1 MRVVKSPFRISI
13 GGGGTDLPVYC
24 NEKGGDLI
32 FATID
37 KYVYVILTE
46 GLEDKNSISLEKTS
60 EDFIQLQE
68 SSNEYLKTITDYLGA
83 NKQHLTILSAS
94 DVPSGTGLGSSGSFA
109 VSLLKAFEKYS
120 EQNFDN
126 KELAETAFK
135 IENKELGKECGKQ
148 DQYAA
153 AYGGLNRLQI
163 SQDQQVQVSKL
174 DIDEEDL
181 DDLEAN
187 LMLFY
192 TDEKRYSDDVLED
205 QKKEMEEK
213 DMKVQKMDKIKSIGH
228 QIREELDNGN
238 VDKFGELLDEHWTT
252 KKKFSDKITNPKI
265 NKMYNIAMS
274 NGALGGKIVG
284 AGGGGFLM
292 LYVPQENQ
300 VKLKKE
306 LEEYGAEHM
315 SFEFSNQGCEVVY
328 ED

>member
-1 MRVVKSPFRISI
+1 
-13 GGGGTDLPVYC
+13 
-24 NEKGGDLI
+24 
-32 FATID
+32 
-37 KYVYVILTE
+37 
-46 GLEDKNSISLEKTS
+46 
-60 EDFIQLQE
+60 
-68 SSNEYLKTITDYLGA
+68 
-83 NKQHLTILSAS
+83 
-94 DVPSGTGLGSSGSFA
+94 
-109 VSLLKAFEKYS
+109 
-120 EQNFDN
+120 
-126 KELAETAFK
+126 
-135 IENKELGKECGKQ
+135 
-148 DQYAA
+148 
-153 AYGGLNRLQI
+153 
-163 SQDQQVQVSKL
+163 
-174 DIDEEDL
+174 
-181 DDLEAN
+181 
-187 LMLFY
+187 MLFY
-192 TDEKRYSDDVLED
+192 TDEKRYADDVLED